1 MIVEKPHWAFR
12 TVNDYPCG
20 KFIIC
25 MTYVLYTSSCIL
37 VKEKCLF
44 SKCCNSHV
52 HKYVIVL
59 MSPAWTR
66 EFSPGTPASSHP
78 NDPSR

>member
-1 MIVEKPHWAFR
+1 MYFFFISFKVNKFMIVEKPHWAFR

-37 VKEKCLF
+37 VKKNVCFLNAVIHMCTNMSLF
-44 SKCCNSHV
+44 
-52 HKYVIVL
+52 
-59 MSPAWTR
+59 
-66 EFSPGTPASSHP
+66 
-78 NDPSR
+78 